1 MNKPRALAF
10 VTAFLLAATAT
21 IAPSAASAGTARA
34 ACADSWRNP
43 AGGTWSSGPNWSTGR
58 PPAAHQ
64 AACIARP
71 LHAPVVLNGTWAA
84 GSLQVGDGDQ
94 LVLQG
99 GKLTL
104 GSGPALP
111 PGPSWATTALS
122 RSSRL
127 RR

>member
-1 MNKPRALAF
+1 MNRPSALAF
-10 VTAFLLAATAT
+10 ATTFLLAATAA
-21 IAPSAASAGTARA
+21 IAPNAASAGTTRP

-64 AACIARP
+64 AACIVRP
-71 LHAPVVLNGTWAA
+71 LRAPVVLNGTWAA

-104 GSGPALP
+104 GSGPAPP
-111 PGPSWATTALS
+111 PGLS
-122 RSSRL
+122 
-127 RR
+127 